1 MFKCFS
7 PRATAEEKKKA
18 YEEFP
23 EKAKK
28 FLNALESMVPEKG
41 FVLGKPT
48 PTCADI
54 VLFDMVTSPFPGL
67 LALKV
72 DVTPYKRINAI
83 VKLVGEVE
91 GIKAY
96 KAKK

>member
-48 PTCADI
+48 PTIADFALYDLVI
-54 VLFDMVTSPFPGL
+54 AGL
-67 LALKV
+67 LASLSQM
-72 DVTPYKRINAI
+72 DFDMTPYRKINRI
-83 VKLVGEVE
+83 VD
-91 GIKAY
+91 
-96 KAKK
+96 

>member
-1 MFKCFS
+1 MYKCLFGS
-7 PRATAEEKKKA
+7 EEAKIEGAKA
-18 YEEFP
+18 LP
-23 EKAKK
+23 ETAKK
-28 FLNALESMVPEKG
+28 FLTQLETMVPEKG